1 MKRLNQVWNGKK
13 TQPLPDAR
21 VPEPG
26 IVNLELESSQGIK
39 TIQSW
44 LVVKLAERLEVQTH
58 DIDIHRDFTDY
69 GLNSIEAVNLSG
81 ELENFLGR
89 RLTPTLLWD
98 YPNVSALAK
107 YLVEENSAEIVKA
120 ADSISLSNNGGNSA
134 STNKATTNGHSTAEG
149 REENTEIKEILP
161 EYYRFD
167 LLPKYRQVQ
176 QQLGEIR
183 NLGIDNPFFIPQE
196 RVNNN
201 TTLIAGRELL
211 NFATYNY
218 LGMCGDPA
226 VSLAAKEAIDLYG
239 TSVSASRLLSG
250 EKPLHGELEKEIAD
264 FIGAEDSIVYVGGH
278 ATNVSTISHLFG
290 QNDLILHDALSHNSI
305 FHGSLLSGATVIAFP
320 HNDWES
326 LDRILSDR
334 RYRYQRVLIA
344 IEGVYSTDGDIPDL
358 PKFIEVSKDHKA
370 FLMVDEAHS
379 MGILGTT
386 GRGIAEH
393 FGIDPADVDLWMGT
407 LSKSFASCGGY
418 IAGCKA
424 LIEYLKY
431 AAPGFVYS
439 VGISPP
445 DAASALAALRVLKA
459 EPERVARLRER
470 SELFLQLAGDRH
482 LNTGPSKDSPV
493 VPIIVGES
501 MKSVQLSHNLF
512 QRGINVPFMFYPS
525 VPQNAA
531 RLRFFITCNHTE
543 EQINLAVE
551 TVAEELSKL

>member
-1 MKRLNQVWNGKK
+1 MKRLNKVWNGNNAG
-13 TQPLPDAR
+13 TGGDAK
-21 VPEPG
+21 VPEPA
-26 IVNLELESSQGIK
+26 ILSLESSQIRK
-39 TIQSW
+39 NIESW
-44 LVVKLAERLEVQTH
+44 LVVKLAERLEVKTD
-58 DIDIHRDFTDY
+58 DIDIYKDFIDY

-81 ELENFLGR
+81 ELENFIGR
-89 RLTPTLLWD
+89 KMPPTLLWD
-98 YPNVSALAK
+98 YPNISALVK
-107 YLVEENSAEIVKA
+107 YLVEEIPPENSIAIKA
-120 ADSISLSNNGGNSA
+120 KS
-134 STNKATTNGHSTAEG
+134 NGHLNS
-149 REENTEIKEILP
+149 EEKQEKHEFEEVKP
-161 EYYRFD
+161 EYYRIELF
-167 LLPKYRQVQ
+167 PKYRQLQ

-183 NLGIDNPFFIPQE
+183 ELGIDNPFFIPQE
-196 RVNNN
+196 RINNN
-201 TTLIAGRELL
+201 TASIAGRELL

-226 VSLAAKEAIDLYG
+226 VSLAAKNAIDLYG

-250 EKPLHGELEKEIAD
+250 EKPLHGELETEIAD
-264 FIGAEDSIVYVGGH
+264 FIGVEDSIVYVGGH
-278 ATNVSTISHLFG
+278 ATNVTTISHLFG

-305 FHGSLLSGATVIAFP
+305 FHGCLLSGATVIAFP

-334 RYRYQRVLIA
+334 RHRYQKVLIA

-358 PKFIEVSKDHKA
+358 PQFVEVKKRHKA
-370 FLMVDEAHS
+370 FLLVDEAHS
-379 MGILGTT
+379 IGTAGKT
-386 GRGIAEH
+386 GRGISEY
-393 FGIDPADVDLWMGT
+393 FGIDPMEVELWMGT

-418 IAGCKA
+418 IAGSRA
-424 LIEYLKY
+424 LVEYLKY
-431 AAPGFVYS
+431 TAPGFVYS
-439 VGISPP
+439 AGISPP

-470 SELFLQLAGDRH
+470 SELFLRLAGDRD

-543 EQINLAVE
+543 EQINFAVE